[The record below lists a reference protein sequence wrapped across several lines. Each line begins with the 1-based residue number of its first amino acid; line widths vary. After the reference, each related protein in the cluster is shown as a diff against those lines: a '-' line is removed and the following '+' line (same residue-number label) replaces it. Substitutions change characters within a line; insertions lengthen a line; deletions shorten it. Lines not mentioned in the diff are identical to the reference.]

1 MKNNNLFKLSLLA
14 FSVLGIAGC
23 SHAEPTKIEEELFV
37 FKEEDVISQGM
48 KIQRLISGADS
59 NNHPYQT
66 FSYETVPVNSP
77 YSDIDVTTAF
87 VNGTSCSD
95 YVTTQHDAV
104 NKTITLTC
112 LQPFSTVINLHL
124 EAHYKSSVYADVK
137 VRYLPKYSTILRNY
151 LELYEEDTQNSGQ
164 YVERTVTAAYED
176 SFEFTVSTNTEGVVS
191 NPRQPATV
199 GSSTLLFID
208 TNVNG
213 STSDPSYSSED
224 EFINNS
230 LNLAQMLEI
239 CPEYYTGNNFS
250 SSFLQ
255 LMQNTGFDVILP
267 KIMMRS
273 FIHQTSVSTTRKTFS
288 LWFRSDLLNYLC
300 SNRFDT
306 DLRFDSTNTK
316 DALINGIIDWISNN
330 SVVYIPF
337 VWLDLKSTG
346 ETSRVSGFD
355 WDVNFAN
362 GEVKSHDDLTDGEL
376 PFYSSVKILMPSP
389 YTVQELAPLSITVES
404 SDIYF

>member
-1 MKNNNLFKLSLLA
+1 MKLKKTLKLSLLA
-14 FSVLGIAGC
+14 CSIIAFSGC
-23 SHAEPTKIEEELFV
+23 SSPETEI
-37 FKEEDVISQGM
+37 KEEDPIVFETGDIKSSGLA
-48 KIQRLISGADS
+48 IQRLISGADS

-95 YVTTQHDAV
+95 YVTTQHDAS

-112 LQPFSTVINLHL
+112 LQPFNTVIKLHL
-124 EAHYKSSVYADVK
+124 EAHYKSSVYADVS

-199 GSSTLLFID
+199 DSSTGLFID
-208 TNVNG
+208 QVSTVNG
-213 STSDPSYSSED
+213 STSDPSYNSQD

-230 LNLAQMLEI
+230 LNLTQMLEI

-273 FIHQTSVSTTRKTFS
+273 FIHQTSVSTTRTNFS
-288 LWFRSDLLNYLC
+288 FHFRTDLFNYLI
-300 SNRFDT
+300 SDRIDT

-316 DALINGIIDWISNN
+316 VALINGINDWFSNN
-330 SVVYIPF
+330 SVVYIPYY
-337 VWLDLKSTG
+337 WLNLKCADGS
-346 ETSRVSGFD
+346 SNGFD
-355 WDVNFAN
+355 WNVNFAN
-362 GEVKSHDDLTDGEL
+362 GDVESHDDLTDGEM
-376 PFYSSVKILMPSP
+376 PFYSSIKILMPSP
-389 YTVQELAPLSITVES
+389 YTVQELAPLIITVES